1 MTREHRW
8 HPVEGVLITCG
19 IVAMVGNFYYFFREG
34 ARFSL
39 FVGCLVAAMFALFLW
54 RRPRTR
60 GNQVMDAVIRRMR
73 KED

>member
-1 MTREHRW
+1 MTRKHRW
-8 HPVEGVLITCG
+8 HPVEGVLIACG
-19 IVAMVGNFYYFFREG
+19 VIAIVANLYYYFCEG

-39 FVGCLVAAMFALFLW
+39 FVACLVTAAFALFLW

-60 GNQVMDAVIRRMR
+60 GNQVIDALIRRLR

>member
-1 MTREHRW
+1 MAREHRW
-8 HPVEGVLITCG
+8 HAIERILIACG
-19 IVAMVGNFYYFFREG
+19 IVAITGNFYYFLREG
-34 ARFSL
+34 SHVSL
-39 FVGCLVAAMFALFLW
+39 FVTCLVAAAFVFFLW

>member
-1 MTREHRW
+1 
-8 HPVEGVLITCG
+8 L
-19 IVAMVGNFYYFFREG
+19 
-34 ARFSL
+34 SL
-39 FVGCLVAAMFALFLW
+39 FTAIVVTVMLLLFLW

>member
-1 MTREHRW
+1 MTRERRW
-8 HPVEGVLITCG
+8 HAIERILIACG
-19 IVAMVGNFYYFFREG
+19 IVAIVGNFYYFLREG
-34 ARFSL
+34 SHVSL
-39 FVGCLVAAMFALFLW
+39 FVGCLVTAMFALFLW